1 MRSPSSL
8 RARLSLGIVLVAATA
23 LAACSS
29 DSSSK
34 STAETLPLSTLP
46 ATVASTTPPAVTDA
60 PTTAATQVATYPL
73 TGLPVSDEAAAARPA
88 MIAKVG
94 NYDSYPQTG
103 LNAADIVYEELINDH
118 ISRFAIVYQSQ
129 APKDLVGPIRSGR
142 RQDVDL
148 LTNLNHPVLA
158 WAGGNAFVTK
168 DVADSELVN
177 MSQTYCNK
185 ACMRVDFTKAP
196 YNLYF
201 DIAKAWEKMPE
212 GGKTPPQQ
220 FQYRTTG
227 AALAGSAATGVDMTI
242 DSYKIGWTW
251 NDSTKQYER
260 TQNKK
265 ADTERNGDRVT
276 TENVLI
282 LKMVY
287 KFSVGSPAA
296 QSVGSGEAFLFTG
309 GNMVHGTWS
318 RADNHDVYTLT
329 ADDGSTFLLTPG
341 RTFVELPRK
350 EDIVTPK

>member
-276 TENVLI
+276 
-282 LKMVY
+282 
-287 KFSVGSPAA
+287 
-296 QSVGSGEAFLFTG
+296 
-309 GNMVHGTWS
+309 
-318 RADNHDVYTLT
+318 
-329 ADDGSTFLLTPG
+329 
-341 RTFVELPRK
+341 
-350 EDIVTPK
+350 

>member
-265 ADTERNGDRVT
+265 
-276 TENVLI
+276 
-282 LKMVY
+282 
-287 KFSVGSPAA
+287 
-296 QSVGSGEAFLFTG
+296 
-309 GNMVHGTWS
+309 
-318 RADNHDVYTLT
+318 
-329 ADDGSTFLLTPG
+329 
-341 RTFVELPRK
+341 
-350 EDIVTPK
+350 